1 MENKSASPAKPKQ
14 YDQSRDAT
22 GPNQTKLWISCPLPD
37 NDATYQFVSG
47 LELEKEDEASCRKML
62 ADVARGRVTLEQLRK
77 ENCVHINS
85 DLIVQYS
92 YEREPMW
99 YE

>member
-1 MENKSASPAKPKQ
+1 
-14 YDQSRDAT
+14 
-22 GPNQTKLWISCPLPD
+22 
-37 NDATYQFVSG
+37 
-47 LELEKEDEASCRKML
+47 ML